1 MVRTASASRLLNLL
15 LPQWHELPQ
24 RWVLDGSISSCAQG
38 ALHQDDLPPLLAEPA
53 LRAIARPFAPLH
65 TNSWSAGSARP
76 SCSRARFGDREH
88 GLTEP

>member
-1 MVRTASASRLLNLL
+1 MVRTASASPLLNLL

-24 RWVLDGSISSCAQG
+24 RWVLDGSISSCQQG

-65 TNSWSAGSARP
+65 TNSLSAGFAMP
-76 SCSRARFGDREH
+76 SCSSDWAADREQ
-88 GLTEP
+88 GLSEP

>member
-1 MVRTASASRLLNLL
+1 MVRSASASRLLNLL

-65 TNSWSAGSARP
+65 SNCWSVGSAQH
-76 SCSRARFGDREH
+76 SCRSDWAADHEH
-88 GLTEP
+88 GLPEP